1 VSIAA
6 PREHAQSDTA
16 LLEQTHELDKVWE
29 VPAET
34 VEFPHHQ
41 RVAFTE
47 RLQARG
53 KPGAIVALSG
63 GAILIQVLPIDASSH
78 KRVHLQVEN
87 L

>member
-1 VSIAA
+1 VIVPSVRFTWTTSVISVMPNCTRA
-6 PREHAQSDTA
+6 
-16 LLEQTHELDKVWE
+16 VWE